1 MKVLITAVLFVSAL
15 VSCSVKRELQAEVVS
30 AQLVQI
36 DTVNRYS
43 GNQLYLTWKCSNN
56 ITYGTYASIP
66 NRYQVGLVMPV
77 MIQR

>member
-1 MKVLITAVLFVSAL
+1 MKVLIAAVLFVSAL
-15 VSCSVKRELQAEVVS
+15 VSCSVERELQAEVVS

-36 DTVNRYS
+36 DTINRYS

-56 ITYGTYASIP
+56 ITYGTYAPIA
-66 NRYQVGLVMPV
+66 RDYKVGLIMPV